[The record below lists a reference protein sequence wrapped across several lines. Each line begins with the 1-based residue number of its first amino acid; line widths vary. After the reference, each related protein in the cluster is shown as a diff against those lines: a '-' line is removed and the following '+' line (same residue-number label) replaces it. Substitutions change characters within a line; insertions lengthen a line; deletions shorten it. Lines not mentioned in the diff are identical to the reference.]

1 MKKIILLT
9 IVVFQLECYA
19 QKFEGVINFE
29 VSHEFLDS
37 TLFSDIHLPNQM
49 TYTISGEYARVDQST
64 VLGNQSIIKDTL
76 SKKSILLL
84 KIMDDDVGIELES
97 QKDTN
102 EVKEVTYLNDSKEI
116 LDFLCKKVVI
126 NTYNKITEKNST
138 TVLYYTDEISNV
150 YSNNFENIKGFP
162 MSYEITSDNI
172 TSKYIATNI
181 KTENI
186 DPQLFVIGKNTRT
199 FSLEEFKSL
208 MNK

>member
-1 MKKIILLT
+1 MKIITLLI
-9 IVVFQLECYA
+9 IVFFQIECLS
-19 QKFEGVINFE
+19 QEFEGVINFE

-37 TLFSDIHLPNQM
+37 TLFSEIHLPNEM
-49 TYTISGEYARVDQST
+49 TYTISGEYARLDQST

-76 SKKSILLL
+76 SKKSILIL
-84 KIMDDDVGIELES
+84 KIMDDNVGIELENEL
-97 QKDTN
+97 DTN
-102 EVKEVTYLNDSKEI
+102 EVKEVTYSNDSKEI
-116 LDFLCKKVVI
+116 LDFLCKKAVI

-138 TVLYYTDEISNV
+138 TILYYTDEISNV
-150 YSNNFENIKGFP
+150 YSNNFENLKGFP
-162 MSYEITSDNI
+162 LSYEISSDNI

-181 KTENI
+181 RSKNI

>member
-1 MKKIILLT
+1 M
-9 IVVFQLECYA
+9 ECFS
-19 QKFEGVINFE
+19 QEFEGVINFE

-49 TYTISGEYARVDQST
+49 TFTISGEYARVDQST

-84 KIMDDDVGIELES
+84 KIMDDNVGIELE
-97 QKDTN
+97 N
-102 EVKEVTYLNDSKEI
+102 ELDSNEIKEVTYLNDSKEI
-116 LDFLCKKVVI
+116 LDFLCKKAVI

-138 TVLYYTDEISNV
+138 TVLYYTDEISNL

-162 MSYEITSDNI
+162 LSYEITSDNI
-172 TSKYIATNI
+172 TSKYVATNI
-181 KTENI
+181 NSENI